1 MISALFED
9 YQKNNNLIRILNGNK
24 NDIHKERL
32 ALRKALCNAKFNSI
46 IVASQKMFAE
56 IKELEEKRNNKVV
69 NKNKLQEVVNHRDKF
84 IKAVDEMEAIMEAAE
99 CKTLTDKKA
108 FEDLMKYAFDLEL
121 NRAIDKL
128 RELELRNRDNY

>member
-1 MISALFED
+1 MNEFE
-9 YQKNNNLIRILNGNK
+9 K
-24 NDIHKERL
+24 
-32 ALRKALCNAKFNSI
+32 
-46 IVASQKMFAE
+46 
-56 IKELEEKRNNKVV
+56 
-69 NKNKLQEVVNHRDKF
+69 KLQEAVEARDAF
-84 IKAVDEMEAIMEAAE
+84 IKAVEGMEAIMDKAE

>member
-1 MISALFED
+1 MNKFEA
-9 YQKNNNLIRILNGNK
+9 KL
-24 NDIHKERL
+24 KECIAARDTFIN
-32 ALRKALCNAKFNSI
+32 C
-46 IVASQKMFAE
+46 
-56 IKELEEKRNNKVV
+56 V
-69 NKNKLQEVVNHRDKF
+69 N
-84 IKAVDEMEAIMEAAE
+84 EMEAIMDKAE